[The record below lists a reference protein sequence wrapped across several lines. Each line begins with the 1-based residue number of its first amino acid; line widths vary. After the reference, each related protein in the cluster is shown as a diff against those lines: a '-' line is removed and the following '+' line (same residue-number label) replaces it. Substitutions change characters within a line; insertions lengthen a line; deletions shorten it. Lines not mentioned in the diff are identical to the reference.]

1 MASKRYVIDG
11 FGQVELNNVAFRR
24 DGRIEAQCAL
34 DETDFASIPA
44 ENGMLLNIDRAARK
58 VGLPAADGT
67 DLVIGLH
74 YSTEHIYDERT
85 PGLKNFRLV
94 PGEFYPRLGYLAVG
108 DKWTTNCLAYDD
120 GEFADD
126 AALETALEALD
137 ASHPLY
143 GGLDATT
150 GAVLISASK
159 PSYGPVLEVVEYTTM
174 PDAQPAV
181 MLRVLAC

>member
-1 MASKRYVIDG
+1 MANKRFVIDG

-34 DETDFASIPA
+34 DATDFASIPA
-44 ENGMLLNIDRAARK
+44 ENGMLLNIDRLGRVVK
-58 VGLPAADGT
+58 LPEADGT

-85 PGLKNFRLV
+85 PGLKNFKLEV
-94 PGEFYPRLGYLAVG
+94 GEFKPRLGYLAVG
-108 DKWTTNCLAYDD
+108 DKWTTNCLSYD
-120 GEFADD
+120 GSEFANDD
-126 AALETALEALD
+126 ALIAAFEALD

-143 GGLDATT
+143 GGLDADT
-150 GAVLISASK
+150 GAVLISATK

-174 PDAQPAV
+174 PDGQPAV